1 MNTPTGTECNNVY
14 QTDEEEFNPT
24 NEPTIYETD
33 EEEFSETRS
42 TELVTDHKVSVTA
55 HIPATGAPKCRKTA
69 KRKVVVP
76 ARNRKK
82 CQGYNLGYLNL
93 WWNRMGHEAKREE
106 EDRKRKEEEARRKE
120 HVKKWLRSKK
130 VKREENKK
138 KVKSSREGGKE
149 PFFLLSQGHIN
160 IQKL

>member
-1 MNTPTGTECNNVY
+1 MASKEGESSVNTLTGTQCNIIEVNNQEQDPDLDFDNSLANMEGGGGVNTPTGTECNSVY

-69 KRKVVVP
+69 KRKVILISTTAWP
-76 ARNRKK
+76 T
-82 CQGYNLGYLNL
+82 
-93 WWNRMGHEAKREE
+93 
-106 EDRKRKEEEARRKE
+106 
-120 HVKKWLRSKK
+120 
-130 VKREENKK
+130 
-138 KVKSSREGGKE
+138 
-149 PFFLLSQGHIN
+149 
-160 IQKL
+160 